1 MNPPAADS
9 VRDMSIER
17 ILAGQIPYQRVETQ
31 PGVYRIFIRDLVLS
45 CSIGVYDY
53 EKLAPQ
59 RVRINV
65 DVTAREPNAA
75 LEDDIVK
82 VVSYDDLVKGIRAIA
97 AEGHINL
104 VETLAERVASLCLAD
119 PRVVNVRIRVEKPGG
134 IVDAGGVGV
143 EIERRRS
150 GASVQGVAAFPP
162 LPNGT

>member
-1 MNPPAADS
+1 
-9 VRDMSIER
+9 MSIER
-17 ILAGQIPYQRVETQ
+17 ILAGQIPYQRVEAQ

-82 VVSYDDLVKGIRAIA
+82 VVSYDDLARGIRAIA

-119 PRVVNVRIRVEKPGG
+119 TRVVNVRVRVEKPDV

-150 GASVQGVAAFPP
+150 DASAQEVSAFPP
-162 LPNGT
+162 LPSGT

>member
-119 PRVVNVRIRVEKPGG
+119 PRVVNVRIRVEKPDV

-150 GASVQGVAAFPP
+150 DASVQEVAAFPP

>member
-1 MNPPAADS
+1 
-9 VRDMSIER
+9 MSIER
-17 ILAGQIPYQRVETQ
+17 ILAGQIPYQRVEAQ

-45 CSIGVYDY
+45 CSIGVHDW

-65 DVTAREPNAA
+65 DVTAREPGAA
-75 LEDDIVK
+75 LEDDIGK
-82 VVSYDDLVKGIRAIA
+82 VVSYDDLVNSIRGVV

-104 VETLAERVASLCLAD
+104 VETLAERVADICLSD
-119 PRVVNVRIRVEKPGG
+119 PRVVIVRVRVEKPDV
-134 IVDAGGVGV
+134 IVEASGVGV

-150 GASVQGVAAFPP
+150 GASVQEVSAFPP